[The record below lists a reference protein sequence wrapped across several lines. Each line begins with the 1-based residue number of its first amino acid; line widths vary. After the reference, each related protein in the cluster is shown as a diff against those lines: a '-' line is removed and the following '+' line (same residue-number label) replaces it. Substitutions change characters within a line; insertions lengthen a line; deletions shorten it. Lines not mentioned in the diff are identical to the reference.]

1 MGSGCAL
8 FDFDNDGDLDIY
20 FLQGAPLPGWN
31 KEKPLYNKLYR
42 NDGNG
47 WTDVTAESGLGDKS
61 YGIGCAAA
69 DYDNDG
75 DLDLYFTTVY
85 GHNHSVLY
93 TNEGAWKFKNVTAE
107 QGLGSLP
114 PTYQSAWGDIDNDGD
129 LDLATAGKLW
139 INQLKASPKNGWIAV
154 TLEGDGKKV
163 NRSAIGAIVRVKLKD
178 RVLTRQVESGT
189 GEGNQNQLRL
199 HFGLGAH
206 EGPVDLEITW
216 LGAGKQVVKGLAT
229 GKVHKVTFKGGQG

>member
-1 MGSGCAL
+1 
-8 FDFDNDGDLDIY
+8 
-20 FLQGAPLPGWN
+20 
-31 KEKPLYNKLYR
+31 
-42 NDGNG
+42 
-47 WTDVTAESGLGDKS
+47 
-61 YGIGCAAA
+61 
-69 DYDNDG
+69 
-75 DLDLYFTTVY
+75 
-85 GHNHSVLY
+85 
-93 TNEGAWKFKNVTAE
+93 
-107 QGLGSLP
+107 
-114 PTYQSAWGDIDNDGD
+114 
-129 LDLATAGKLW
+129 
-139 INQLKASPKNGWIAV
+139 V